1 LNEPAELVSRAVLE
15 RAAHGERAAQQQ
27 VLLGVYDFVRRRLYR
42 LLLGRA
48 QELDDLQQS
57 ALLRV
62 LTGLAGYRH
71 DAAFKTWITG
81 ICVNV
86 VRDHLRKKKRT
97 PVMEAFETWSDPAS
111 AGRSLDQERRIEAR
125 DALNG
130 CARVIEGMPL
140 NQRTVFTLRLVYGHS
155 IEEIAT
161 IMGSARSTTRL
172 RLYYARKA
180 FRRGLKQGDVWPAGL
195 LPTDAG
201 GE

>member
-15 RAAHGERAAQQQ
+15 RAALGERAAQQR
-27 VLLGVYDFVRRRLYR
+27 VLVGVYEFVRRRLYR
-42 LLLGRA
+42 LLLGRV
-48 QELDDLQQS
+48 QELDDLLQS

-62 LTGLAGYRH
+62 LTGLPGYRH
-71 DAAFKTWITG
+71 DAAFKTWVTG

-97 PVMEAFETWSDPAS
+97 PVTEALETWSDPAA
-111 AGRSLDQERRIEAR
+111 AGRSVDQERRIEAR

-140 NQRTVFTLRLVYGHS
+140 NQRTAFVLRAVYGHS
-155 IEEIAT
+155 IEEIST
-161 IMGSARSTTRL
+161 IMGSAQSTTRL

-180 FRRGLKQGDVWPAGL
+180 FRRGLKQGDSWPAGL